1 MPLVLILEL
10 LWHPLEGLLKPRW
23 PSLTPRVFG
32 SSALSEYWDS
42 QKPPR
47 PLTALLL
54 QLLK

>member
-47 PLTALLL
+47 PLTPLLL